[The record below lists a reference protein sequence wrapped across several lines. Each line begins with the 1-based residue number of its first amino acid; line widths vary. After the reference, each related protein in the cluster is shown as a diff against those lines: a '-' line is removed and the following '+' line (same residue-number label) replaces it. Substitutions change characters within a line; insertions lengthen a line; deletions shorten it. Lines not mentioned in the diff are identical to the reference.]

1 MHGQIEWV
9 LIMDIGEGQSHAVQP
24 LTDEMV
30 AATSSDEAG
39 ALVYEYFLNSE
50 KSRYTVM
57 ERYKDTDTAMVHLDN
72 FCKKFADRF
81 FSLFVQVSFTV
92 FGPAGAPLREAL
104 SDFGATFEDRIGGFA
119 R

>member
-9 LIMDIGEGQSHAVQP
+9 LIMDIREGQSHAVQP
-24 LTDEMV
+24 LIDEMV
-30 AATSSDEAG
+30 AATRSDEAG

-50 KSRYTVM
+50 KSRCTVL
-57 ERYKDTDTAMVHLDN
+57 ERYKDTDAAMIHLDN
-72 FCKKFADRF
+72 FGKKFADRF
-81 FSLFVQVSFTV
+81 FSLFIPVSFTV

-104 SDFGATFEDRIGGFA
+104 SGFGATFEDRIGGFA